1 MKSAK
6 KSVLNIFSFVDL
18 AVLALW
24 LAVYVLARLT
34 ADTAATDYF
43 SAAFVIVYVAEIL
56 WVLFYT
62 AASIVLM
69 IKKAPFS
76 PAPLIVAYA
85 ANVVWIIVLV
95 AVIKNIT
102 IMGSTLF

>member
-6 KSVLNIFSFVDL
+6 KSILNIFSFVDL
-18 AVLALW
+18 AVLVLW
-24 LAVYVLARLT
+24 LVVYALARLT

-43 SAAFVIVYVAEIL
+43 SAAFVIVYVAAIL

-62 AASIVLM
+62 VASIVLM

-76 PAPLIVAYA
+76 PVPLIGAYVL
-85 ANVVWIIVLV
+85 NIVWIIVLA
-95 AVIKNIT
+95 AVIKNMAA
-102 IMGSTLF
+102 MGSALL